1 MEQVATKIVTKL
13 VSADLISEDESDL
26 YNYGVQVILE
36 KAISYAMIFAVAM
49 IIHRLVEILLFFVSF
64 STIRKYSGGIHC
76 KTFKSCLV
84 ISALVSFSGVML
96 LPLIEKQILTYQGGG
111 DNVNDNCDYNWLCQ
125 QPQYRLERLRV

>member
-1 MEQVATKIVTKL
+1 MEQVATKIVTKMVL
-13 VSADLISEDESDL
+13 ADLISEDESDL

-76 KTFKSCLV
+76 KTFKSCLLS
-84 ISALVSFSGVML
+84 I
-96 LPLIEKQILTYQGGG
+96 
-111 DNVNDNCDYNWLCQ
+111 
-125 QPQYRLERLRV
+125 